1 MSLEVPI
8 IESLKISMPMA
19 YFWVKHVHDVN
30 LEKHCSSCLKGDRN
44 GDFNKDKSSY
54 KNINLT
60 DIKGTPKAY
69 YICIGHTSYVID
81 RNYHLA
87 FVYKKGSVIEESRL
101 GVQIKIKDA
110 KKINFSKLDI
120 DYTNKLAALLEYN
133 TCRNFQ
139 FANWFNDHL
148 AESKL
153 I

>member
-1 MSLEVPI
+1 MSEVPT
-8 IESLKISMPMA
+8 IEYLKVDMPMA

-30 LEKHCSSCLKGDRN
+30 LDKHCYNCLKGDRN

-54 KNINLT
+54 KNVKLI

-69 YICIGHTSYVID
+69 YICIGHTSYIINK
-81 RNYHLA
+81 NYHLA
-87 FVYKKGSVIEESRL
+87 FVYKKGSTIEENRL

-110 KKINFSKLDI
+110 KKINFSKSDI
-120 DYTNKLAALLEYN
+120 DYTNKPASLLEYN

-139 FANWFNDHL
+139 FANYFKDHL
-148 AESKL
+148 AEKKL